1 MEAIPL
7 QGNKWAQDPEIL
19 VAPLS
24 LDQFWEAYWADDAPY
39 YLQAIVRDVDDSIVE
54 STAWG
59 PPTEGKEEE

>member
-7 QGNKWAQDPEIL
+7 QGKKWAQDPEIL

-59 PPTEGKEEE
+59 PPT